1 MSGRSLGVMITGG
14 VVFIVMDAFI
24 TNVITGTDT
33 GSVILQTVLLLVLAA
48 VIIVGVVKML

>member
-1 MSGRSLGVMITGG
+1 MNGKSLGVLITGG

-24 TNVITGTDT
+24 SNVITGTDT

>member
-1 MSGRSLGVMITGG
+1 MNGKSLGVLITGG
-14 VVFIVMDAFI
+14 VVFIVMDSFI
-24 TNVITGTDT
+24 SNVITGTDT